1 MTAPDSNPAASSENE
16 SPLVI
21 AFAPMPFGAKGT
33 SRPAPRTTALP
44 SPAHVGLGFD
54 ANGRWTLGADENAAR
69 ALADL
74 YARRLLSVKRRPGS
88 AWSDT
93 QRLVAGRE
101 PGGDVCALCG
111 KTVVPFSSDWTLR
124 HVVSPW
130 LGGYELTANR
140 MVCCRACVSNERPR
154 DPLLDARVSADVRR
168 QALLDATA
176 HHAALVS
183 NDGLAHVMERWRY
196 PRFALWAFDLGSLG
210 VIGWRGTSSLP
221 EGWSV
226 IVRTCSPLAVVNGA
240 QGSGAMVVP
249 GTRFLETLWKLIDI
263 HAYVRCLPPVPG
275 AMDMTPWHDPRSAWQ
290 EHLVG
295 PRALARGRGS
305 ERQSL
310 GKGQKRTKRS

>member
-33 SRPAPRTTALP
+33 SRPAPRTTAVP

-74 YARRLLSVKRRPGS
+74 YARRVLSVKRRPGS

-111 KTVVPFSSDWTLR
+111 KAVVPFSSDWTLR

-154 DPLLDARVSADVRR
+154 DPLLDARVSAEVRR
-168 QALLDATA
+168 QALLEATA
-176 HHAALVS
+176 HHAALDS

-196 PRFALWAFDLGSLG
+196 PRFALWAFDLGSIG

-240 QGSGAMVVP
+240 QGSGALVVA

-263 HAYVRCLPPVPG
+263 HGYVRCLPPVPG